1 MTLGQNITALRT
13 KAKMSQGDLAEKL
26 NVSRQSVSKWET
38 DASVP
43 ELDKLLLLSEIFG
56 ITLDELVKGEKP
68 EAGAAETPEEAS
80 HAEKP
85 AESSTRKTVGYIFLA
100 AGLLCCILGV
110 VFSGVAL
117 AVGVYLL
124 TVGIVCL
131 VVRRYAALV
140 IGWLTILPAFR
151 FSAVTAISNLFALLN
166 PPSQSGGTTAWG
178 ILGIGLWLALAVMIV
193 FTVRAIKKRR
203 EK

>member
-1 MTLGQNITALRT
+1 
-13 KAKMSQGDLAEKL
+13 MSQGDLAEKL

-68 EAGAAETPEEAS
+68 EAGAAETSEEAC

-85 AESSTRKTVGYIFLA
+85 AESSTQKTVGYIFLT
-100 AGLLCCILGV
+100 AGLLCCILGL
-110 VFSGVAL
+110 VFRGVLL

-131 VVRRYAALV
+131 AVRRYAALV

-151 FSAVTAISNLFALLN
+151 FSTVALFVLLK

-178 ILGIGLWLALAVMIV
+178 LFGIGLWLALAVLIV

-203 EK
+203 RN